1 MAIRPDEISAILKEQ
16 IQSFEADIEVD
27 NVGTVIMVGDG
38 IARVYGLEDAMAGEL
53 LEFPGGIYGMAL
65 NLEEDNIGAVILV
78 HLTKFAKATR

>member
-38 IARVYGLEDAMAGEL
+38 TFQSVQTLDQLKTQGE
-53 LEFPGGIYGMAL
+53 
-65 NLEEDNIGAVILV
+65 
-78 HLTKFAKATR
+78 